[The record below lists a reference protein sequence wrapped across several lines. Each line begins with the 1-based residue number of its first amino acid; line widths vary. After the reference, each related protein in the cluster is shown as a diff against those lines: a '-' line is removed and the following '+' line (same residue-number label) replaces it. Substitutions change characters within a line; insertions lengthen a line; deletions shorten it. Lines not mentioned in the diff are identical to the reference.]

1 MNNEL
6 IQRQFDYRP
15 KIAVIGDVVLDE
27 YYNVIANR
35 VSPEFP
41 IPVLLSKD
49 GKPEKVSLGA
59 AANVCKQFSNFNFDL
74 SLFSFIDTKVL
85 DLSGPINTDGC
96 VLAGSVPVKKRF
108 YSDGF
113 PLCRIDS
120 EESNYALSEI
130 NTYRKQIFS
139 NFCSSGPFDVV
150 IFSDYNKGLFD
161 YSSNLINCLNDSAIS
176 IVDPK
181 KGPIER
187 WKGCSIIK
195 PNSNEARE
203 ISGEEDPK
211 KQCEYFM
218 KKTEC
223 QAVLITQGASGVFGN
238 VMGVWFEYRP
248 SKPLFAKSVVGAGDC
263 FMAFLGMCMAH
274 SIDIRKAVEIA
285 FGACSVYVDK
295 LYNAPIYPYQI
306 CEKIIDPRNLINR
319 DFSLSFTNGCFD
331 ILHPGHI
338 KLLEFAK
345 SKADKLVVALN
356 TDASVKKQNKSHP
369 LINDLDHRKCMMAAL
384 ECVDFIV
391 SFSDETPY
399 EIIKKIQPD
408 VLVKGSDWQEPIGSD
423 IVSKT
428 YSFDLFNG
436 YSTTSIIEKIKQ
448 ADYINV

>member
-1 MNNEL
+1 MNEL
-6 IQRQFDYRP
+6 IERQFDCRP
-15 KIAVIGDVVLDE
+15 KIAVIGDVILDE
-27 YYNVIANR
+27 YYDVVANR

-49 GKPEKVSLGA
+49 GKPDKVSLGA
-59 AANVCKQFSNFNFDL
+59 AANVCRQFSNFNFDL
-74 SLFSFIDTKVL
+74 SLFSFINTKVL
-85 DLSGPINTDGC
+85 DLSGHINIDGC
-96 VLAGSVPVKKRF
+96 VLAGSIPVKKRF

-120 EESNYALSEI
+120 EDSNYALSEI
-130 NTYRKQIFS
+130 NAHRKQIFS

-161 YSSNLINCLNDSAIS
+161 VSSNLINCLDDSVIT

-195 PNSNEARE
+195 PNMNEAKE

-218 KKTEC
+218 RKTEC

-238 VMGVWFEYRP
+238 VMGIWFEYRP

-263 FMAFLGMCMAH
+263 FVAFLGMCMAH
-274 SIDIRKAVEIA
+274 SIDIRRAVEIA
-285 FGACSVYVDK
+285 FEACSIYVDK
-295 LYNAPIYPYQI
+295 LHNTPIYPYQI
-306 CEKIIDPRNLINR
+306 CDKFIDPRNLINR
-319 DFSLSFTNGCFD
+319 DFSLCFTNGCFD

-338 KLLEFAK
+338 KLLQFAK
-345 SKADKLVVALN
+345 AKADKLVVALN
-356 TDASVKKQNKSHP
+356 SDQSVKNQRKSHP
-369 LINDLDHRKCMMAAL
+369 IINNLEYRKIMISAL
-384 ECVDFIV
+384 EFVDFV
-391 SFSDETPY
+391 VDFNEDTPY

-408 VLVKGSDWQEPIGSD
+408 VLVKGADRPNPVGAD
-423 IVSKT
+423 IVPKY
-428 YSFDLFNG
+428 YSFDLFDN
-436 YSTTSIIEKIKQ
+436 YSTSSIIDKIKH
-448 ADYINV
+448 I